1 MKKILSLLALGTV
14 CAGAI
19 AQTNVFA
26 PAQKSN
32 LRAPSV
38 PVVMADPYFQIWSP
52 YNTLNGGSTKHYNGN
67 DKSLVGYVRVD
78 GKFYRFLGQGK
89 SWFDNSKVY
98 LPSSEQTPE
107 TQWMADV
114 MIYQGPHSQP
124 SNYGV
129 ILGTPPNDASGKAWY
144 ETDYTLT
151 DDQDQDADWENK
163 QSPFS
168 SDATYKGKQS
178 TVWAIEN
185 ETGDI
190 YLRRTFTLNEAIAGS
205 VYMACG
211 HDDGPCEYYINGQ
224 LIWSIPDGNPDWNN
238 GEVVLLTQDQK
249 NLIKTD
255 GTPNV
260 FAVHVHQDW
269 GGAFADCGLYG
280 EKTDAEVALVPMAD
294 AGAWDAKYLLTDLT
308 DDPGFAAINY
318 SGETDMKDGQGAFG
332 NDGPYR
338 HNTEF
343 DGNGTTIT
351 IRRHFTLANDPDPT
365 KTYIVKFRHDDEFI
379 LWLNGDGN
387 ETFES
392 GKIKTAD
399 GARDIIRRGNNSGG
413 PECNKEWVDGKPGDF
428 HAIVP
433 YTGNTWCGSPG
444 YVTRK
449 LTPEQVA
456 LLHKGE
462 NVMTAWVHNNAWGSY
477 ADFGI
482 YELDVYSHPTEIAT
496 QNSTNI
502 TATQSYFNF
511 TAGPVDLDVVFTSP
525 QVLTDQVALSTPINY
540 VSYRAKANDGNAH
553 SVQVYL
559 EATPQ
564 IAVGNDANQNITSL
578 VTANGLTFAK
588 TGTAAQQIHR
598 ADRQNWGYLYIA
610 ADAAK
615 NQTIG
620 FGNYKLS
627 SNNMMATGNVP
638 AVAAGATFQAE
649 GGTDEM
655 PMILF
660 KHDLG
665 TSTEAAGFTMLGFD
679 DEGKAVKNVTA
690 QATTDS
696 EGNPVAEQAELLP
709 GFWTSRYSTLTAAM
723 AEYAANYD
731 ANIAAAREMDNTI
744 YNDAKAAGGTK
755 YAELCALAYRQ
766 VVAGNK
772 LVLNTD
778 GKALNYTTAISS
790 GNDIQTIDAVFP
802 EAPLFLAYSPDLAVA
817 TLKPY
822 FKWMNERAWTRAD
835 VPNDLGVG
843 YPIVDKFPSIDTA
856 TGTMIGYPN
865 QTECTANF
873 VLEAGMAAKLGA
885 TDNAFFTDNYER
897 FKSFADYL
905 AEIVTPAKEEIFKL
919 EGSADSFNSRIVSNT
934 HLSAKAIL
942 AVAAFGEI
950 AKAAGHVAEAT
961 TYLQKARDLAAAWK
975 ASNLADTGD
984 RYIQG
989 YFDDGS
995 AIKWGQKYDLAY
1007 DKMLGTG
1014 LFTDVINTEV
1024 TYYLTLIPGFKYGM
1038 PMDARYDGT
1047 VPEYGYRAKLDENV
1061 MAATLTGNETDFAK
1075 LVDPC
1080 WNYVN
1085 ETPSRFAL
1093 RDYYNPKTAGGY
1105 EFQARP
1111 VVGMFWAQV
1120 VAKKTAT
1127 AIDNAVVDRTKAED
1141 TTGNVYS
1148 IDGRIVAKGVK
1159 RLDNLKKGV
1168 YIFKG
1173 KKYVVK

>member
-1 MKKILSLLALGTV
+1 MKKILSLLALGAV
-14 CAGAI
+14 CTGVS
-19 AQTNVFA
+19 AQTDVFT
-26 PAQKSN
+26 PVQKSD

-38 PVVMADPYFQIWSP
+38 PIIMADPYFQVWSP
-52 YNTLNGGSTKHYNGN
+52 YNTLNGGTTKHYNGS

-89 SWFDNSKVY
+89 SWFDKSKVY
-98 LPSSEQTPE
+98 VPASEYDTE
-107 TQWMADV
+107 DQWNADA
-114 MIYQGPHSQP
+114 MIYQGPKSEP

-129 ILGTPPNDASGKAWY
+129 IVGTPPNDAAGKAWY
-144 ETDYTLT
+144 EAGYALT
-151 DDQDQDADWENK
+151 NDDDNDTWWENR

-168 SDATYKGKQS
+168 SDATYKGKAG
-178 TVWAIEN
+178 TIWANID
-185 ETGDI
+185 ETADL
-190 YLRRTFTLNEAIAGS
+190 YLRRKFTLNKEMSGN
-205 VYMACG
+205 VYLACG

-224 LIWSIPDGNPDWNN
+224 LVWSIPDNNPDWNN
-238 GEVVLLTQDQK
+238 AEVVLLTQDQK

-255 GTPNV
+255 GSENIL
-260 FAVHVHQDW
+260 AVHVHQDW
-269 GGAFADCGLYG
+269 GGAFADCGIYG

-294 AGAWDAKYLLTDLT
+294 AGAWNAKYSLENLTE
-308 DDPGFAAINY
+308 DPGFASIDY
-318 SGETDMKDGQGAFG
+318 DGETDMQDGKGAFG
-332 NDGPYR
+332 DEGQAYR
-338 HNTEF
+338 HTDWSGDNT
-343 DGNGTTIT
+343 DIT
-351 IRRHFTLANDPDPT
+351 IRRHFTLTKVPDPT
-365 KTYIVKFRHDDEFI
+365 KTYIVKFRHDDAFM

-387 ETFES
+387 EIYDNA
-392 GKIKTAD
+392 KIKAANGTV
-399 GARDIIRRGNNSGG
+399 IIRRGNNSGG
-413 PECNKEWVDGKPGDF
+413 TDCNKEWIDGMPADI

-433 YTGNTWCGSPG
+433 YTGNTWTDGTQ
-444 YVTRK
+444 YITRV
-449 LTPEQVA
+449 LTAEQVA
-456 LLHKGE
+456 LLHQGD
-462 NVMTAWVHNNAWGSY
+462 NVLTAYAHNNRGGSN

-482 YELDVYSHPTEIAT
+482 YELDVYNHPTDIAT
-496 QNSTNI
+496 QNSVNI

-525 QVLTDQVALSTPINY
+525 QVITDQIALSTPINY
-540 VSYRAKANDGNAH
+540 VSYRTKANDGNAH

-559 EATPQ
+559 ETTPQ

-578 VTANGLTFAK
+578 VTANGLTFVK
-588 TGTAAQQIHR
+588 TGTTVQQIHR

-610 ADAAK
+610 ADPAK

-638 AVAAGATFQAE
+638 TVADGTTYQSE

-660 KHDLG
+660 KQDLG
-665 TSTEAAGFTMLGFD
+665 SSTEASGFTMLGFD
-679 DEGKAVKNVTA
+679 DEGKAIKNVA
-690 QATTDS
+690 AKATTDN
-696 EGNPVAEQAELLP
+696 EGNPVAEKTEILP
-709 GFWTSRYSTLTAAM
+709 GFWSTKYSSLTVAM
-723 AEYAANYD
+723 ADYAANYD
-731 ANIAAAREMDNTI
+731 ANINAARTMDNTV
-744 YNDAKAAGGTK
+744 YTDAKTAGGTK

-778 GKALNYTTAISS
+778 GKALNYTTAITS

-802 EAPLFLAYSPDLAVA
+802 EAPLFLAYNPDLAVA

-822 FKWMNERAWTRAD
+822 FKWMNERGWTRTD

-843 YPIVDKFPSIDTA
+843 YPIVDNFPNIDEA

-885 TDNAFFTDNYER
+885 TDKPFFSDNYDR
-897 FKSFADYL
+897 FKAFTDYL
-905 AEIVTPAKEEIFKL
+905 AEIVTPAKEDVFKL
-919 EGSADSFNSRIVSNT
+919 EGTADSFNCRIVNNS

-950 AKAAGHVAEAT
+950 AKAAGHEDEAA
-961 TYLQKARDLAAAWK
+961 TYLQKAKDLAANWK
-975 ASNLADTGD
+975 ANYLADTGD
-984 RYIQG
+984 HYIQG
-989 YFDDGS
+989 YFNDGN

-1007 DKMLGTG
+1007 DRMLGSG

-1024 TYYLTLIPGFKYGM
+1024 AYYLTLIPNFKYGM
-1038 PMDARYDGT
+1038 PMDARYDGS

-1061 MAATLTGNETDFAK
+1061 IAATLTNNDADFAK

-1085 ETPSRFAL
+1085 ETPNHFAL

-1111 VVGMFWAQV
+1111 VVGMFWAPV
-1120 VAKKTAT
+1120 VAKKTTT
-1127 AIDNAVVDRTKAED
+1127 AIDNAIVDRTTAED

-1159 RLDNLKKGV
+1159 NLNNLKKGV

-1173 KKYVVK
+1173 KKFVVK